1 MTYRETPGAL
11 GEDVVGKLARLA
23 ELEATTS
30 SLRHD
35 LFGLLAPALLV
46 TDRLLARSQEA
57 EVKERLLQGT
67 AQSVERGAFGAPTF
81 FVGDAMFF
89 GKDQLRDVEEAVV
102 EASSAA
108 SLAE

>member
-1 MTYRETPGAL
+1 MW
-11 GEDVVGKLARLA
+11 EDGRKM
-23 ELEATTS
+23 
-30 SLRHD
+30 D
-35 LFGLLAPALLV
+35 DPALAGAVLDGAGLDG
-46 TDRLLARSQEA
+46 TRLLARSQEA

-89 GKDQLRDVEEAVV
+89 GKDRLRDVEEAVV

>member
-1 MTYRETPGAL
+1 VFRAMWEDGRKMDDPAVAGAVL
-11 GEDVVGKLARLA
+11 DGAGLDGTRL
-23 ELEATTS
+23 
-30 SLRHD
+30 
-35 LFGLLAPALLV
+35 P
-46 TDRLLARSQEA
+46 ARSQEA

-89 GKDQLRDVEEAVV
+89 GKDRLRDVEEAVV

>member
-1 MTYRETPGAL
+1 MTSREMPGAL

-46 TDRLLARSQEA
+46 ADRLLAHTDSKVVKAGETVVKAIKRA
-57 EVKERLLQGT
+57 EERLGAT
-67 AQSVERGAFGAPTF
+67 RPPAQERRFG
-81 FVGDAMFF
+81 
-89 GKDQLRDVEEAVV
+89 
-102 EASSAA
+102 
-108 SLAE
+108 